1 MEQNDKTKEGQQEN
15 KRDVRK
21 ILDDAL
27 EEIREYGKRTGADVR
42 INQRKGPVVIF
53 NPPRHLIEQ
62 ARRAKEKELQNIS
75 KQKTKKETD

>member
-27 EEIREYGKRTGADVR
+27 EETRKWGKENGIDVR
-42 INQRKGPVVIF
+42 INEKKGPIVIF
-53 NPPRHLIEQ
+53 NPPRYLIEQ
-62 ARRAKEKELQNIS
+62 AKRAREMEK
-75 KQKTKKETD
+75 KKKEE